1 MEQDSAAS
9 VASRVTAGDE
19 LRKGFGCKF
28 LAAELLAVLVAAF
41 HQSSEQIHAVDVVG
55 IVQSLLDAGDSDAS

>member
-9 VASRVTAGDE
+9 VASRVTAGNE
-19 LRKGFGCKF
+19 LREGFGCQF
-28 LAAELLAVLVAAF
+28 LAAELLALLVAAF

-55 IVQSLLDAGDSDAS
+55 VVQSLLDASDGDAS